1 MMAIDDWR
9 FQRKEKIMESST
21 EVLLA
26 AEEKMDK
33 CVEFL
38 QHELSGLRTGKASP
52 SLVENITVDYYGS
65 ASRLR
70 DIANISTPE
79 PRLIVIS
86 PFDPSSLKTIEK
98 AITAANIGIT
108 PMNDGRLIRVPIPE
122 LSEDRRRDLVKV
134 AGRTTEEQRVAVRNV
149 RRDANDQLKSLQKDS
164 KITEDDRDESLEEI
178 QKLTDAHIKKM
189 DDILSA
195 KETEVMAV

>member
-1 MMAIDDWR
+1 
-9 FQRKEKIMESST
+9 METST
-21 EVLLA
+21 EVLLS

-38 QHELSGLRTGKASP
+38 QQELSGLRTGKASP
-52 SLVENITVDYYGS
+52 SMVDNITVDYYGTPT
-65 ASRLR
+65 RLR

-86 PFDPSSLKTIEK
+86 PFDPSSLGLIEK

-108 PMNDGRLIRVPIPE
+108 PMNDGRLIRIPIPE
-122 LSEDRRRDLVKV
+122 LSEERRKDLVKV

-149 RRDANDQLKSLQKDS
+149 RREANDQLKSLEKDS
-164 KITEDDRDESLEEI
+164 KITEDDRDEGLDEI

-189 DDILSA
+189 DDMLSA
-195 KETEVMAV
+195 KESEVMEV

>member
-1 MMAIDDWR
+1 
-9 FQRKEKIMESST
+9 METST

-33 CVEFL
+33 CVDFL
-38 QHELSGLRTGKASP
+38 QQELGGLRTGKASP
-52 SLVENITVDYYGS
+52 SLVENITVDYYGTS
-65 ASRLR
+65 SRLR

-86 PFDPSSLKTIEK
+86 PFDPSSLGTIEK

-122 LSEDRRRDLVKV
+122 LSEERRKDLVKV

-149 RRDANDQLKSLQKDS
+149 RREANDQLKSLQKDG
-164 KITEDDRDESLEEI
+164 KITEDDRDEGLEEV
-178 QKLTDAHIKKM
+178 QQLTDSHVKQM
-189 DDILSA
+189 DDMLSA
-195 KETEVMAV
+195 KEKEVLEV